1 MAAVTQGTPA
11 PSRHVLGDLVQRTFV
26 ISGAT
31 GSTLATNM
39 SGIVS
44 YAVQQSTQAGTI
56 SLITAVSVNTTTGIM
71 TFTTGGGAMVTEVV
85 TVTALKG

>member
-11 PSRHVLGDLVQRTFV
+11 PTRHDLGDLILRTFV

-39 SGIVS
+39 IGILT
-44 YAVQQSTQAGTI
+44 YIVQQSTQANTI
-56 SLITAVSVNTTTGIM
+56 SLITAVNVNTVTGVM
-71 TFTTGGGAMVTEVV
+71 TFTTGGGAMVNEVV
-85 TVTALKG
+85 TVIARQG

>member
-11 PSRHVLGDLVQRTFV
+11 PTRHDLGDLILRTFV

-39 SGIVS
+39 TGILT
-44 YAVQQSTQAGTI
+44 YIVQQSTQAGTI
-56 SLITAVSVNTTTGIM
+56 SLITAVAVNTTTGVL

-85 TVTALKG
+85 TVIARVG

>member
-11 PSRHVLGDLVQRTFV
+11 PTRHVLGDLVQRTFV
-26 ISGAT
+26 VSGAS
-31 GSTLATNM
+31 GSTLNTGM
-39 SGIVS
+39 IGIIS

-56 SLITAVSVNTTTGIM
+56 SLITAVAVNTTTGVL

-85 TVTALKG
+85 TVQALKG